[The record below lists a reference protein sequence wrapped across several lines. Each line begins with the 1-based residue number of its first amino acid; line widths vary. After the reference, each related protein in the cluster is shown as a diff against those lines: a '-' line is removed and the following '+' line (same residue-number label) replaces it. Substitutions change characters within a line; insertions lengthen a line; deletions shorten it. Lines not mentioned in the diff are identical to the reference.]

1 MNKIGLVHIEHEKNG
16 AKFALSFPI
25 GTPIGTIYD
34 ATYEILKEIA
44 DEGMRAVDNVK
55 RVEDPIQEV
64 KE

>member
-16 AKFALSFPI
+16 TKFTLSFPI

-34 ATYEILKEIA
+34 ATYDILKEIA
-44 DEGMRAVDNVK
+44 DEGMRAVENVK
-55 RVEDPIQEV
+55 RVEDEV